1 MRMLASL
8 LLCWVTSLG
17 AAEDR
22 AISAAETAYA
32 KGDYATAVEQWS
44 EEALKEGVTAGRLS
58 ALGNA
63 EWRLGRKGRA
73 MVCWE
78 RALLLDPFDPVALA
92 GIRHALNAGGT
103 ERPTFTWTENYA
115 AFLTADVW
123 LILATLSFWIAFLC
137 IVVPRLRRRSAS
149 EGNHR
154 ARVISLTLLVLC
166 MPGLWGCR
174 VLSAR
179 AVVRK
184 TEISLRLTPTQFG
197 EPLSGVAEGDVVRTG
212 RPFNGHVR
220 VTTADGKTGWLRAG
234 EIETVRG
241 AGLPAD
247 LDQKAAP

>member
-1 MRMLASL
+1 MRPFACL
-8 LLCWVTSLG
+8 LLCWVASLS
-17 AAEDR
+17 AADV
-22 AISAAETAYA
+22 APSAAESAYA
-32 KGDYATAVEQWS
+32 KGDYATAVEKWS
-44 EEALKEGVTAGRLS
+44 EEARTEGVTAGRLS

-78 RALLLDPFDPVALA
+78 RALLLDPRDPVALA

-103 ERPTFTWTENYA
+103 ERPALTWSENYA
-115 AFLTADVW
+115 SFLTADAW
-123 LILATLSFWIAFLC
+123 LILATISFWIAFLC
-137 IVVPRLRRRSAS
+137 VIVPRLRRRSAS

-154 ARVISLTLLVLC
+154 ARLIAVTVLALC
-166 MPGLWGCR
+166 IPGLWGSHS
-174 VLSAR
+174 LSAR

-184 TEISLRLTPTQFG
+184 TEISLRLTPTQYG
-197 EPLSGVAEGDVVRTG
+197 EPLNAVAEGDVVRTG

-234 EIETVRG
+234 EIESVRG
-241 AGLPAD
+241 PGLPAD

>member
-1 MRMLASL
+1 MKTFALL
-8 LLCWVTSLG
+8 LLCWLAPL
-17 AAEDR
+17 AAAD
-22 AISAAETAYA
+22 APGAAETAYA
-32 KGDYATAVEQWS
+32 RGDYAGAVELWS
-44 EEALKEGVTAGRLS
+44 QEIRAEGVTAARLA

-78 RALLLDPFDPVALA
+78 RALLLDPNDPVAKA

-103 ERPTFTWTENYA
+103 ERPAFTWTEDYA
-115 AFLTADVW
+115 AILTADAW
-123 LILATLSFWIAFLC
+123 LLLATLSFWIAFLC
-137 IVVPRLRRRSAS
+137 IIVPRLRRRSAS
-149 EGNHR
+149 EANHR

-166 MPGLWGCR
+166 IPGLWGSR

-184 TEISLRLTPTQFG
+184 SEISLRLTPTQFG
-197 EPLSGVAEGDVVRTG
+197 EPLNSVAEGDVVRTG
-212 RPFNGHVR
+212 RPLNGHIR

-234 EIETVRG
+234 EIESVRG

>member
-1 MRMLASL
+1 MRLLAAI
-8 LLCWVTSLG
+8 LLCWLTSTD

-22 AISAAETAYA
+22 VVSAAETAYA
-32 KGDYATAVEQWS
+32 KGDYATAVEQWT
-44 EEALKEGVTAGRLS
+44 EEARVEGVTPGRLA

-78 RALLLDPFDPVALA
+78 RALLLDPRDPVALA

-103 ERPTFTWTENYA
+103 ERPALTWSENYA
-115 AFLTADVW
+115 MLLTDDLW
-123 LILATLSFWIAFLC
+123 LMLATAAFWAAFLC
-137 IVVPRLRRRSAS
+137 VIVPRLRRRPAS

-154 ARVISLTLLVLC
+154 ARVVALTLLALC
-166 MPGLWGCR
+166 VPGLWGSR
-174 VLSAR
+174 SLSER

-184 TEISLRLTPTQFG
+184 AELSLRLTPTQFG
-197 EPLSGVAEGDVVRTG
+197 EPLEGVAEGDVVRTG

-220 VTTADGKTGWLRAG
+220 VTTAGGKTGWLRAG
-234 EIETVRG
+234 EIEPVRG
-241 AGLPAD
+241 NGLPAD

>member
-1 MRMLASL
+1 MRFLACL
-8 LLCWVTSLG
+8 LLCWVAPLG
-17 AAEDR
+17 AADDR

-32 KGDYATAVEQWS
+32 KGDYATAIEKWS
-44 EEALKEGVTAGRLS
+44 EEARIEGVTAARLS

-78 RALLLDPFDPVALA
+78 RALLLDPFDPVATA

-103 ERPTFTWTENYA
+103 DRPAFTWTENYA
-115 AFLTADVW
+115 AFLTADAW
-123 LILATLSFWIAFLC
+123 LIVATLSFWVAFLC
-137 IVVPRLRRRSAS
+137 VIVPRLRRRTAS
-149 EGNHR
+149 EANHR
-154 ARVISLTLLVLC
+154 TRVISLTLLVLC
-166 MPGLWGCR
+166 IPGLWGSR

-184 TEISLRLTPTQFG
+184 AEISLRLTPTQFG
-197 EPLSGVAEGDVVRTG
+197 EPMSSVDEGDVVRTG
-212 RPFNGHVR
+212 RPLNGHVR

-234 EIETVRG
+234 EIEAVRG
-241 AGLPAD
+241 VGLPAD

>member
-1 MRMLASL
+1 MRSLACL
-8 LLCWVTSLG
+8 LLCWASLLD
-17 AAEDR
+17 AAET
-22 AISAAETAYA
+22 APTAAETAYA

-44 EEALKEGVTAGRLS
+44 EEARTDGVSAGLLS

-78 RALLLDPFDPVALA
+78 RALLLDPRDPVALA
-92 GIRHALNAGGT
+92 GIRHALDAGGT
-103 ERPTFTWTENYA
+103 ERPALTWSENYA
-115 AFLTADVW
+115 SFLTADAW
-123 LILATLSFWIAFLC
+123 LILATAAFWVAFLC
-137 IVVPRLRRRSAS
+137 VVIPRLRRRPAG

-154 ARVISLTLLVLC
+154 ARVVALTLLALC
-166 MPGLWGCR
+166 VPGLWGSR
-174 VLSAR
+174 SLSAR
-179 AVVRK
+179 AVVRR

-197 EPLSGVAEGDVVRTG
+197 EPMHGVAEGDVVRTG

-234 EIETVRG
+234 EIESVRG
-241 AGLPAD
+241 PGLPAD

>member
-1 MRMLASL
+1 MRLLSCL

-22 AISAAETAYA
+22 AMSAAETAYA
-32 KGDYATAVEQWS
+32 KGDFASAIEQWS
-44 EEALKEGVTAGRLS
+44 EEARTEGVTAGRLS

-78 RALLLDPFDPVALA
+78 RALLLDPHDPVAKA

-103 ERPTFTWTENYA
+103 ERPAFTWTEDYA
-115 AFLTADVW
+115 AILTADAW
-123 LILATLSFWIAFLC
+123 LLLATLSFWIAFLC
-137 IVVPRLRRRSAS
+137 IIVPRLRRRSAS
-149 EGNHR
+149 EANHR

-166 MPGLWGCR
+166 IPGLWGSR

-184 TEISLRLTPTQFG
+184 SEISLRLTPTQFG
-197 EPLSGVAEGDVVRTG
+197 EPLNSVAEGDVVRTG
-212 RPFNGHVR
+212 RPLNGHIR

-234 EIETVRG
+234 EIESVRG